1 MRLLVIEDDV
11 RMAELLRRGL
21 EAEGHAVAVAHNGT
35 QGLRAAASGVYDA
48 LVLDV
53 MLPQMDGFQVARR
66 LRAEHN
72 QVPIV
77 MLTARDAVPDMVR
90 GLDLGADDYI
100 TKPFSFEVLVAKL
113 RAIDRRQGGAGA
125 STLRVGDVLLDAAR
139 REVTRQGTAIELT
152 KTEFQILEILMRR
165 AGRVVPRDDLIDAV
179 WGAERDVENNTLDV
193 FVWQLRRK
201 VDSGFGKKLLRT
213 VRGVGYAMRG
223 QED

>member
-11 RMAELLRRGL
+11 RMADLLRRGL
-21 EAEGHAVAVAHNGT
+21 EAEGHSVAVAHNGA
-35 QGLRAAASGVYDA
+35 QGLRAAESGTFDA

-53 MLPQMDGFQVARR
+53 MLPQLDGFQVARR

-113 RAIDRRQGGAGA
+113 RAIDRRQSGPGAA
-125 STLRVGDVLLDAAR
+125 TLRVGNLLLDTAR
-139 REVTRQGTAIELT
+139 HEVTWRGQPIDLT
-152 KTEFQILEILMRR
+152 KTEFQLLEILMRR
-165 AGRVVPRDDLIDAV
+165 AGRVVPREDLIEAV
-179 WGAERDVENNTLDV
+179 WGAEREVENNTLDV
-193 FVWQLRRK
+193 FLWQLRRK
-201 VDSGFGKKLLRT
+201 VRAKLIRT
-213 VRGVGYAMRG
+213 VRGIGYVIRDR
-223 QED
+223 ED